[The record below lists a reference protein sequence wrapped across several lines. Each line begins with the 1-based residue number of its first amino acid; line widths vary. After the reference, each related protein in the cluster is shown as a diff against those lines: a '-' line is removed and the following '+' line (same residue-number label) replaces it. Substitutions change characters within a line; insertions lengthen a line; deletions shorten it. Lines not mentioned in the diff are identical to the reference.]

1 MSAEFDTS
9 KNGLALG
16 SFIAALA
23 AVIIEILGFVIPEMD
38 PTLAIIL
45 GIVELAGL
53 IVAIILGAIALKK
66 KIGIKGLAVAGL
78 VIGIVLLALNII
90 AIIALLAFGVGLVI
104 GGVGGAVGGVA
115 GTISVLG
122 GLAA

>member
-16 SFIAALA
+16 SFIAALV
-23 AVIIEILGFVIPEMD
+23 AVIIEILGFVIPGMD

-45 GIVELAGL
+45 GIVEFAGM